1 MNKDEMTRL
10 GLTPIEDL
18 ITEDFG
24 AVGTPE
30 RITFDASCDSFII
43 GEKIREM
50 RNQAGLTQEQLAEKI
65 GISVKYIS
73 RIETGK
79 SGIKTQTLIKYINL
93 LGITPNVFYKSFVD
107 NSEIMSNIRLSEKIE
122 TLSEDKKEFISN
134 IIDELKHIK

>member
-1 MNKDEMTRL
+1 MDSVSKSDIDKNWSKILKDSRL
-10 GLTPIEDL
+10 K
-18 ITEDFG
+18 
-24 AVGTPE
+24 A
-30 RITFDASCDSFII
+30 
-43 GEKIREM
+43 
-50 RNQAGLTQEQLAEKI
+50 NLTQEQLAEKI

-93 LGITPNVFYKSFVD
+93 LGITQNVFYKSFVD

-134 IIDELKHIK
+134 VIDELKHIK